1 MSKRETKKQKTERA
15 IEQLVLSYSYTMEQ
29 IRLVNKD
36 DQEAVARDTEWLAKH
51 SIRYTD
57 YLRKETK
64 EKIDVLSELGYTG
77 IASTFNYL

>member
-15 IEQLVLSYSYTMEQ
+15 IEELVLSYSYTMEQ

-36 DQEAVARDTEWLAKH
+36 DQEAVARESEWLTK
-51 SIRYTD
+51 SGIRYTD

-64 EKIDVLSELGYTG
+64 EKIDVLSELGYNG
-77 IASTFNYL
+77 ISETFNYL